1 MALPGCSSG
10 PSAARWAMMGA
21 MDDLISSNAA
31 LPPARLLVVDDE
43 QAIADLV
50 TSIFRAEGMEA
61 TACYSGAEALHAL
74 RESAFDLAILDI
86 MMPGMDGFELCGQV
100 RAISDMPVVFL
111 SAKDEEADLVV
122 GFALGA
128 DDYVTKPFKPRELVA
143 RVRARLRRAQRAV
156 EGAPARSVL
165 EACGIEMDV
174 EAHTATVHDVPLAL
188 TPKEY
193 SLLAL
198 LLGRGG
204 NPVPTSELY
213 ERVWDEPYDSAA
225 SNTVM
230 VHIRHL
236 RQKLAAVDSSTEF
249 IQTVWGVG
257 YRVGGGPAA
266 AIAPISGEGRGAAE
280 GAAARDGGAPAEAPA
295 EAPARGTAR

>member
-1 MALPGCSSG
+1 
-10 PSAARWAMMGA
+10 MGA
-21 MDDLISSNAA
+21 MKDLTQSNAA
-31 LPPARLLVVDDE
+31 SGAARLLVVDDE

-50 TSIFRAEGMEA
+50 ASIFRAEGMEV
-61 TACYSGAEALHAL
+61 TACYDAEAAL
-74 RESAFDLAILDI
+74 RALGSHSFDLAILDI
-86 MMPGMDGFELCGQV
+86 MMPGMDGFELCGRL
-100 RAISDMPVVFL
+100 RAVSEMPVVFL

-143 RVRARLRRAQRAV
+143 RVRARLRRAQRDA
-156 EGAPARSVL
+156 EGASARPTALL

-193 SLLAL
+193 ALLAL
-198 LLGRGG
+198 LVGRRG
-204 NPVPTSELY
+204 NPLPTSELY

-225 SNTVM
+225 ANTVM

-257 YRVGGGPAA
+257 YRVGTPTANGEQ
-266 AIAPISGEGRGAAE
+266 APT
-280 GAAARDGGAPAEAPA
+280 P
-295 EAPARGTAR
+295 